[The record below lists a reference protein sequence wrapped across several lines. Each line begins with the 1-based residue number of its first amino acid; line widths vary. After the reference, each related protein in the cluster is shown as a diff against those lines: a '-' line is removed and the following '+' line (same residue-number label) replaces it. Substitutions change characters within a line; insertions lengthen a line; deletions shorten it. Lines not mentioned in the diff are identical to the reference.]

1 MQKILILGGGFAGYH
16 VAKGLEKQLKDGE
29 AEVTIVDIRTHM
41 CYQPFLA
48 EVASGAIESRHIQV
62 PLRSHLKKTN
72 VVEAKAKV
80 IDPVN
85 KKVTV
90 KKRDHV
96 WDLEYDQLVI
106 TLGAVTKTFPT
117 PGIADNA
124 IGLKTTEE
132 AVYIRNKV
140 IENFSIADSL
150 PVGDPR
156 RKRLLTFIVV
166 GGGFSGGEG
175 FAEIVD
181 LCHKLLKTHRNIK
194 LEELELHLI
203 EAADRILPELP
214 PQHSQYAIDKMEAR
228 GAHVHLKTFV
238 ESAVDGV
245 VKTSDGAEY
254 PTDLIVWTAGTSAC
268 PVLRDSEL
276 PLDGR
281 GRLRVRTD
289 LRVEGD
295 DGIVEGIWGCGDATV
310 CQDLSGGGLPDGS
323 CAPTAQHALRQA
335 NQLVKNL
342 CATLRGGQLG
352 DYFHN
357 NAGCVAGLGA
367 WIGIFASGKKK
378 LIIKG
383 PLAWC
388 MHRGYHGFAMPTWE
402 RKLRIFGDWTAG
414 LILGKDVTST
424 HELERPKAFF
434 QKFAIRPKPKA
445 ETEETE

>member
-1 MQKILILGGGFAGYH
+1 MQKILILGGGFAGFH
-16 VAKGLEKQLKDGE
+16 VAKGLAKSLKADE
-29 AEVTIVDIRTHM
+29 AQITLVDIRTHM

-48 EVASGAIESRHIQV
+48 EVVSGSIESRHIQV
-62 PLRSHLKKTN
+62 PLRSHLKGVN
-72 VVEAKAKV
+72 VIEAKAKV
-80 IDPVN
+80 IDSVN

-90 KKRDHV
+90 KKRDRV
-96 WDLEYDQLVI
+96 WDIPYDQLII

-132 AVYIRNKV
+132 AVYIRNKIV
-140 IENFSIADSL
+140 ENFSIANSMPAD
-150 PVGDPR
+150 DPR

-166 GGGFSGGEG
+166 GGGFSGSEG
-175 FAEIVD
+175 FAEMVD
-181 LCHKLLKTHRNIK
+181 LCHVLLKTHPNIK
-194 LEELELHLI
+194 LEDLELHLI
-203 EAADRILPELP
+203 EAADRIMPELP
-214 PQHSQYAIDKMEAR
+214 PEHSQYAIDKMEER

-245 VKTSDGAEY
+245 VKTSDGKEY

-268 PVLRDSEL
+268 PVLRDSDL

-281 GRLRVRTD
+281 GRLRVLPD

-295 DGIVEGIWGCGDATV
+295 DGIVEGVWGCGDATV
-310 CQDLSGGGLPDGS
+310 CPDLSGGGLPDGS

-335 NQLVKNL
+335 NQLVKNVT
-342 CATLRGGQLG
+342 ATIRGGELG
-352 DYFHN
+352 DYCHK

-367 WIGIFASGKKK
+367 WIGIFASGQKKF
-378 LIIKG
+378 IVKG

-402 RKLRIFGDWTAG
+402 RKLRIFGDWTGG

-434 QKFAIRPKPKA
+434 QKFAIRPKPADEEKA
-445 ETEETE
+445 E

>member
-16 VAKGLEKQLKDGE
+16 VARGLAKALKSDE
-29 AEVTIVDIRTHM
+29 AEITLVDIRTHM

-48 EVASGAIESRHIQV
+48 EVVSGSIESRHIQV
-62 PLRSHLKKTN
+62 PLRTHLKGVN

-80 IDPVN
+80 IDPVA

-96 WDLEYDQLVI
+96 WDIPYDQLVV

-132 AVYIRNKV
+132 AVYIRNKI
-140 IENFSIADSL
+140 IENFSIANGL
-150 PVGDPR
+150 PKDDPS

-166 GGGFSGGEG
+166 GGGFSGSEG
-175 FAEIVD
+175 FAEMVD
-181 LCHKLLKTHRNIK
+181 LCHVLLKTHPNISIDD
-194 LEELELHLI
+194 LELHLI
-203 EAADRILPELP
+203 EAADRIMPELP
-214 PQHSQYAIDKMEAR
+214 PEHSQYAIDKMTKR
-228 GAHVHLKTFV
+228 GAHIHLKTFV

-245 VKTSDGAEY
+245 VKTSDGKEY

-268 PVLRDSEL
+268 PVLRDSDL

-281 GRLRVRTD
+281 GRLKVRTD

-310 CQDLSGGGLPDGS
+310 CEDLSGCGLPDGS

-342 CATLRGGQLG
+342 TATIRGGELH
-352 DYFHN
+352 DYYHK

-367 WIGIFASGKKK
+367 WIGIFASGQKK

-402 RKLRIFGDWTAG
+402 RKLRIFGDWTG
-414 LILGKDVTST
+414 DLVLGKDVTST

-434 QKFAIRPKPKA
+434 QKFAIRPKPAKA
-445 ETEETE
+445 DEE